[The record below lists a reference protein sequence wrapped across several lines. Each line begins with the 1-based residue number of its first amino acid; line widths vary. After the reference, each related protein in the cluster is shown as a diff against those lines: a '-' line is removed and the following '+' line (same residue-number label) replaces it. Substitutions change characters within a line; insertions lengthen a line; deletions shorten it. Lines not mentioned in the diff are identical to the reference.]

1 MFLADIDIM
10 VVAFSVSHIHMCS
23 LTLIYYILTHC
34 YIYSHTHTGD
44 DDGLEELGITMDDLA
59 LVQDTVG
66 TATTPTAATGG
77 ITSAAADAVDAEA
90 VGDSEDCS

>member
-77 ITSAAADAVDAEA
+77 ITSAADAVDAEA
-90 VGDSEDCS
+90 VESSEDCS

>member
-1 MFLADIDIM
+1 
-10 VVAFSVSHIHMCS
+10 
-23 LTLIYYILTHC
+23 
-34 YIYSHTHTGD
+34 
-44 DDGLEELGITMDDLA
+44 MDDLA

-77 ITSAAADAVDAEA
+77 ITSAADAVDAEA